1 MHKSTAPFTNKILVK
16 KFLTKRK
23 RCIVQKQKKV
33 AECKRLPPLY
43 YIGILLFHEGVFHMA
58 IAAKEIGHIH
68 PFLSGQLQRQHTQEA
83 IG

>member
-1 MHKSTAPFTNKILVK
+1 MFRRK
-16 KFLTKRK
+16 KDAEELSCGFEE
-23 RCIVQKQKKV
+23 KQKKV